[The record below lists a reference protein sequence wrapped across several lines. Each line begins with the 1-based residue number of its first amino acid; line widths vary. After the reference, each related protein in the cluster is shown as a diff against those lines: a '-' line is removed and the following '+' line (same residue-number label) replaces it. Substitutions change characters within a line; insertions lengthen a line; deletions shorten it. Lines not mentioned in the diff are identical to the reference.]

1 MNNQKAAV
9 SRRLSDPDFQG
20 TLVNRCLAL
29 TLGMGA
35 LLAVS
40 LIHDAYVW
48 LNPVEPRYF
57 FVDGKHLPKP
67 VVALDSPIVDDTE
80 LLDWTVKAVLAP
92 YNVDYFNYPT
102 ELNTASR
109 RFTVRGWNTFA
120 QSFVNQG
127 NFEELKRARL
137 LCHAQ
142 SQRAAEML
150 SPRSRNSCTS
160 HGVIGPVSIP
170 MLASSP
176 ACPRTAR
183 SICFG
188 SVRHWPRQSLRP
200 ASSTTQIDV
209 SFCET
214 SKPTNRA
221 IGQPPCVNRRA
232 TAPGPRHY
240 EWFWLPTAITRCPHM
255 HQRRSAVQRRHAKP
269 DR

>member
-1 MNNQKAAV
+1 VPFAGVCLTLSHRVRAKAMKNQQAAV

-92 YNVDYFNYPT
+92 YNVDYFNYPA

-120 QSFVNQG
+120 DSYVRQG
-127 NFEELKRARL
+127 NFDELKRARL

-142 SQRAAEML
+142 TQRAALIHQTSFRVGSLAYEIQMPITQTCENVNQTSTNNL
-150 SPRSRNSCTS
+150 MITALVVRTNDDDHPDGLAVDQLVAAPR
-160 HGVIGPVSIP
+160 
-170 MLASSP
+170 
-176 ACPRTAR
+176 
-183 SICFG
+183 
-188 SVRHWPRQSLRP
+188 
-200 ASSTTQIDV
+200 
-209 SFCET
+209 
-214 SKPTNRA
+214 
-221 IGQPPCVNRRA
+221 
-232 TAPGPRHY
+232 
-240 EWFWLPTAITRCPHM
+240 
-255 HQRRSAVQRRHAKP
+255 
-269 DR
+269 